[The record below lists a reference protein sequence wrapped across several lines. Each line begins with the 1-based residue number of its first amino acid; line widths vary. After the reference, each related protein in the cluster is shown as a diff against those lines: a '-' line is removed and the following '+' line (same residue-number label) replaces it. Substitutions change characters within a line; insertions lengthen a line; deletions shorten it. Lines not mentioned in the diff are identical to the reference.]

1 MKILI
6 TDKVD
11 SLLIH
16 ELEKNKLSY
25 QFMLNETKEEILN
38 QINQF
43 NGIIVRNRLKLDASF
58 LKKCKHLKF
67 IARYGSGM
75 ENIDLTKAKELD
87 ITCFNSASG
96 NCNSVGEH
104 AIGMLLCL
112 LHNIK
117 KSSIQVDNG
126 FWNRELNKGIEL
138 CKKKV
143 GIIGYGHTGQN
154 FAKKLIGFNCQILA
168 YDKYK
173 SRYNSPN
180 IKEVNLEQIYQ
191 QSDIISF
198 HVPLNKETFHLFNQ
212 QFINNMHKP
221 FYLINTSRG
230 GVVSN
235 NDLIRGLKSE
245 KILGACLDVIENEVS
260 SFRKIKLDS
269 NFDFLANCDNVIM
282 TPHIAGLS
290 NEASENLSLI
300 LIEKILELI

>member
-143 GIIGYGHTGQN
+143 GIIG
-154 FAKKLIGFNCQILA
+154 
-168 YDKYK
+168 
-173 SRYNSPN
+173 
-180 IKEVNLEQIYQ
+180 
-191 QSDIISF
+191 
-198 HVPLNKETFHLFNQ
+198 
-212 QFINNMHKP
+212 
-221 FYLINTSRG
+221 
-230 GVVSN
+230 
-235 NDLIRGLKSE
+235 
-245 KILGACLDVIENEVS
+245 
-260 SFRKIKLDS
+260 
-269 NFDFLANCDNVIM
+269 
-282 TPHIAGLS
+282 
-290 NEASENLSLI
+290 
-300 LIEKILELI
+300 